1 MKKMKDSNCFQHTS
15 IKAGHQLSGQIRSF
29 IHAIYFIC
37 LFILYPFA
45 CYGMFLVLKGLH
57 LCDINKLINNGLIP
71 YENMEMLFQGLTN
84 ILLLLIL
91 LPFIMLLINH
101 LWKCTVKNIKK
112 ELEEENLNKEQG

>member
-1 MKKMKDSNCFQHTS
+1 MKKMKGGNCFKHTS
-15 IKAGHQLSGQIRSF
+15 TKAGYQLSGQIRSF

-57 LCDINKLINNGLIP
+57 LCDISKLIDSGLIS

-91 LPFIMLLINH
+91 LPFIMLFINY
-101 LWKCTVKNIKK
+101 LWKCTAKNIKSELK
-112 ELEEENLNKEQG
+112 EEYSNMN